1 MARNQAEG
9 IGEKMAANLEQ
20 LYDMLDDARDE
31 LIELTQAL
39 VQIASVNT
47 GHNNEP
53 PWSAA
58 QTAGEFA
65 EPIVPYILQGNS
77 ATGDELPCAELL
89 RDKLAADGIDSTIYH
104 SQENR
109 ANITARL
116 SGGSGPSLLYMSH
129 IDVVPVE
136 DESQWTYPP
145 FGAEIHEGRI
155 WGRGAA
161 DMKGTVAAETMAMI
175 LMKRAGVKL
184 NGTLKLAVCADEE
197 SGGAYGFGWL
207 AQHQPETITAE
218 FSINEGGG
226 APVRIDDRLI
236 YPINTG
242 EKGRLEA
249 RIYIKGRGFHASQPW
264 KADNAI
270 YKAEEVIRRIRQY
283 EPEVSTAHE
292 LFKHLNTLVG
302 VSEPVTDDNID
313 RILAEI
319 WDERESLA
327 SFLRAASR
335 MTLVAS
341 MIEGGVKSNSV
352 AENCLI
358 TCDVRSL
365 PHQDSAYVQSEI
377 EKIVDGLD
385 GVRVE
390 VIETSVPSASTY
402 DHPFSDYV
410 MSAAQ
415 KTVKRTIGRDDIEF
429 VPGITVGF
437 TDSSFVRPLG
447 NIAYGFTPGHPDSDP
462 SKSGAH
468 NINESADIE
477 SIVTI
482 CRFMLAL
489 AFETGIASEG

>member
-1 MARNQAEG
+1 MSVT
-9 IGEKMAANLEQ
+9 LEQ
-20 LYDMLDDARDE
+20 LFDMVDEARDE
-31 LIELTQAL
+31 LIALTQEL
-39 VQIASVNT
+39 VQIPSINT

-53 PWSAA
+53 PWSAS
-58 QTAGEFA
+58 QTPGEFA
-65 EPIVPYILQGNS
+65 EPIVPYILEGT
-77 ATGDELPCAELL
+77 APTGDELPAAELL
-89 RDKLAADGIDSTIYH
+89 RDKLAADGIEATIWK

-109 ANITARL
+109 ASVTASL
-116 SGGSGPSLLYMSH
+116 GNGSGSSLLYMSH

-145 FGAEIHEGRI
+145 FGAEIHDGRI

-175 LMKRAGVKL
+175 LLKRAGVDL
-184 NGTLKLAVCADEE
+184 EGTLKLAVCADEE

-218 FSINEGGG
+218 FAINEGGG
-226 APVRIDDRLI
+226 APIKLGDRLI

-249 RIYIKGRGFHASQPW
+249 RIYITGRGFHASQPW

-270 YKAEEVIRRIRQY
+270 YKAEEVIRRIRNY
-283 EPEVSTAHE
+283 EPEVSTGHE
-292 LFKHLNTLVG
+292 LFKHLDTLAG
-302 VSEPVTDDNID
+302 VTEQVTDENID
-313 RILAEI
+313 KIIADL
-319 WDERESLA
+319 WTERESLA

-341 MIEGGVKSNSV
+341 MINGGVKSNSV
-352 AENCLI
+352 AENCLV

-365 PHQDSAYVQSEI
+365 PHQDSNYVLREI
-377 EKIVDGLD
+377 EGIVDGLD

-390 VIETSVPSASTY
+390 VSETSAPSNSTY
-402 DHPFSDYV
+402 DHPFADHV
-410 MSAAQ
+410 MTATRRMAA
-415 KTVKRTIGRDDIEF
+415 RTIGRDDVEF

-447 NIAYGFTPGHPDSDP
+447 NIAYGFTPGHPDADP

-482 CRFMLAL
+482 CRFMIAL
-489 AFETGIASEG
+489 AWDTVVANGS

>member
-1 MARNQAEG
+1 MGAT
-9 IGEKMAANLEQ
+9 LEQ
-20 LYDMLDDARDE
+20 LYDMLDESRDE

-39 VQIASVNT
+39 VRIPSVNT

-53 PWSAA
+53 PWSGS
-58 QTAGEFA
+58 QTPGEFA
-65 EPIVPYILQGNS
+65 EPIVPYILEGDSPTGN
-77 ATGDELPCAELL
+77 ELPCAELL
-89 RDKLAADGIDSTIYH
+89 QTKLAAAGIDSTIH
-104 SQENR
+104 LSQANR
-109 ANITARL
+109 ASITAQL
-116 SGGSGPSLLYMSH
+116 SAGEHPSLLYMSH

-145 FGAEIHEGRI
+145 FGAEIHDGRI

-175 LMKRAGVKL
+175 LLKRAGVEI

-207 AQHQPETITAE
+207 AQHRPETITAD
-218 FSINEGGG
+218 FAVNEGGG
-226 APVRIDDRLI
+226 SPIRSGDRLI

-249 RIYIKGRGFHASQPW
+249 RIHITGRGFHASTPW

-270 YKAEEVIRRIRQY
+270 YKAEEVIRRIREY
-283 EPEVSTAHE
+283 EPEISTDHE
-292 LFKHLNTLVG
+292 VFRHLDTLAG
-302 VSEPVTDDNID
+302 VTDEVTDDNID
-313 RILAEI
+313 QIIADLWE
-319 WDERESLA
+319 ERESLA

-341 MIEGGVKSNSV
+341 MINAGVKSNSV
-352 AENCLI
+352 AETCLI

-365 PHQDSAYVQSEI
+365 PHQNSAYVQSEI
-377 EKIVDGLD
+377 ERILEGLD

-390 VIETSVPSASTY
+390 VVETSVPSASTY
-402 DHPFSDYV
+402 DHPFSDNV
-410 MSAAQ
+410 MEA
-415 KTVKRTIGRDDIEF
+415 TKRTLKRTVGREDIEF

-447 NIAYGFTPGHPDSDP
+447 NIAYGFTPGHPDNDP

-477 SIVTI
+477 SIITI
-482 CRFMLAL
+482 CRFMIAL
-489 AFETGIASEG
+489 AFETGVAVEA

>member
-1 MARNQAEG
+1 MGAT
-9 IGEKMAANLEQ
+9 LDQ
-20 LYDMLDDARDE
+20 LYDMLDDSRDE

-39 VQIASVNT
+39 VRIPSVNT

-53 PWSAA
+53 PWSASE
-58 QTAGEFA
+58 TAGEFA
-65 EPIVPYILQGNS
+65 EPIVPYIKQGNS
-77 ATGDELPCAELL
+77 PTGDELPCAELL
-89 RDKLAADGIDSTIYH
+89 RNKLAADGIDSTIYR

-109 ANITARL
+109 ANITA
-116 SGGSGPSLLYMSH
+116 SIGSGSGPSLLYMSH

-145 FGAEIHEGRI
+145 FGAEIHDGRI

-175 LMKRAGVKL
+175 LLKRAGVDFP
-184 NGTLKLAVCADEE
+184 GTLKLAVCADEE

-207 AQHQPETITAE
+207 AQHHPDTITADYA
-218 FSINEGGG
+218 INEGGG
-226 APVRIDDRLI
+226 APVKVGDRLI

-270 YKAEEVIRRIRQY
+270 YKAEEVIRRIREY

-292 LFKHLNTLVG
+292 LFKHLETLVG
-302 VSEPVTDDNID
+302 VTEEVTDENID
-313 RILAEI
+313 RIIEELWE
-319 WDERESLA
+319 ERESTA

-341 MIEGGVKSNSV
+341 MIDGGVKSNSV

-365 PHQDSAYVQSEI
+365 PHQDAAYVKSEI
-377 EKIVDGLD
+377 EGIVDGID
-385 GVRVE
+385 GVTVE

-402 DHPFSDYV
+402 DHPFSDHV
-410 MSAAQ
+410 MHATRE
-415 KTVKRTIGRDDIEF
+415 TVKRTIGRDDIEF

-447 NIAYGFTPGHPDSDP
+447 DIAYGFTPGHPDADP

-489 AFETGIASEG
+489 AFETGIASEA

>member
-1 MARNQAEG
+1 MGVTLQD
-9 IGEKMAANLEQ
+9 
-20 LYDMLDDARDE
+20 LYDMLDESRDE

-39 VQIASVNT
+39 VQIPSVNT
-47 GHNNEP
+47 GHNHEP

-58 QTAGEFA
+58 ETPGEFA
-65 EPIVPYILQGNS
+65 EPIVPYIFQGNS
-77 ATGDELPCAELL
+77 PTGDELPCAELL
-89 RDKLAADGIDSTIYH
+89 RDKLAADGIDSRIYR

-109 ANITARL
+109 ANIVASL
-116 SGGSGPSLLYMSH
+116 GDGSGPSLLYMSH

-145 FGAEIHEGRI
+145 FGAEIHNGRI

-175 LMKRAGVKL
+175 LLKRAGVSL

-207 AQHQPETITAE
+207 AQHHPETITAD
-218 FSINEGGG
+218 FAINEGGG
-226 APVRIDDRLI
+226 APVKVGDRLI

-249 RIYIKGRGFHASQPW
+249 RIYIKGRGFHASRPW
-264 KADNAI
+264 MADNAI
-270 YKAEEVIRRIRQY
+270 YKAEEVIRRIREYQ
-283 EPEVSTAHE
+283 PEVSTAHE
-292 LFKHLNTLVG
+292 MFKHLDTFAG
-302 VSEPVTDDNID
+302 VTEEVTDENID
-313 RILAEI
+313 RIIEELWE
-319 WDERESLA
+319 ERESTA

-341 MIEGGVKSNSV
+341 MINGGVKSNSV

-365 PHQDSAYVQSEI
+365 PRQDSNYVQSEI
-377 EKIVDGLD
+377 EKIVDGID

-402 DHPFSDYV
+402 DHPFADHV
-410 MSAAQ
+410 MAAAT

-447 NIAYGFTPGHPDSDP
+447 NVAYGFTPGHPDSDA

-468 NINESADIE
+468 NINESADID

-489 AFETGIASEG
+489 AFETGVASEA

>member
-1 MARNQAEG
+1 MGVKLQE
-9 IGEKMAANLEQ
+9 
-20 LYDMLDDARDE
+20 LYDMLDESRDE

-39 VQIASVNT
+39 VQIPSVNT
-47 GHNNEP
+47 GHNHEP
-53 PWSAA
+53 PWSASE
-58 QTAGEFA
+58 TPGEFA

-77 ATGDELPCAELL
+77 STGDELPCAELL
-89 RDKLAADGIDSTIYH
+89 RDKLAVDGIESRIYR

-109 ANITARL
+109 ANITAML
-116 SGGSGPSLLYMSH
+116 GSGSGPSLLYMSH

-145 FGAEIHEGRI
+145 FGAEIHDGRI

-175 LMKRAGVKL
+175 LLKRAGVSF

-207 AQHQPETITAE
+207 AQHHPETITAD
-218 FSINEGGG
+218 FAINEGGG
-226 APVRIDDRLI
+226 APVKVGDRLI

-242 EKGRLEA
+242 EKGRLEV
-249 RIYIKGRGFHASQPW
+249 RIYIKGRGFHASRPW

-270 YKAEEVIRRIRQY
+270 YKAEEVIRRIREY

-292 LFKHLNTLVG
+292 LFKHLDTLAG
-302 VSEPVTDDNID
+302 VTDDVTDDNID
-313 RILAEI
+313 RIIEDLWE
-319 WDERESLA
+319 ERESLA

-335 MTLVAS
+335 MTIVAS
-341 MIEGGVKSNSV
+341 MIDGGVKSNSV

-365 PHQDSAYVQSEI
+365 PHQDSKYVQSEI
-377 EKIVDGLD
+377 EKIVDGMD

-390 VIETSVPSASTY
+390 VIETSIPSASTY
-402 DHPFSDYV
+402 DHPFADHV
-410 MSAAQ
+410 IDATKRTIQ
-415 KTVKRTIGRDDIEF
+415 RTIGRDDIEF

-447 NIAYGFTPGHPDSDP
+447 DIAYGFTPGHPDSDP

-477 SIVTI
+477 SILTI

-489 AFETGIASEG
+489 AFETGIASEA

>member
-1 MARNQAEG
+1 MTVT
-9 IGEKMAANLEQ
+9 LEQ
-20 LYDMLDDARDE
+20 LFDMVDEARDE
-31 LIELTQAL
+31 LIELTQEL
-39 VQIASVNT
+39 VRIPSVNT
-47 GHNNEP
+47 GHNHEP
-53 PWSAA
+53 PWSAS
-58 QTAGEFA
+58 QKPGEFA
-65 EPIVPYILQGNS
+65 EPIVPYILQGDS
-77 ATGDELPCAELL
+77 PTGDELPCAELL
-89 RDKLAADGIDSTIYH
+89 SAKLGANGIDSTIFK

-109 ANITARL
+109 ANITA
-116 SGGSGPSLLYMSH
+116 SIGAGAGTSLLYMSH

-175 LMKRAGVKL
+175 ILKRAGVEL

-207 AQHQPETITAE
+207 AQHYPETITAE
-218 FSINEGGG
+218 YAINEGGG
-226 APVRIDDRLI
+226 APMKVNSRLI

-242 EKGRLEA
+242 EKGRLEV
-249 RIYIKGRGFHASQPW
+249 RIHIKGRGFHASQPW

-270 YKAEEVIRRIRQY
+270 YKAEEVVRRIRNY

-292 LFKHLNTLVG
+292 LFQHLDTLAG
-302 VSEPVTDDNID
+302 VNEQVTDENID
-313 RILAEI
+313 RIIADL

-341 MIEGGVKSNSV
+341 MINGGVKSNSV

-365 PHQDSAYVQSEI
+365 PHQNAGYVQSEVERI
-377 EKIVDGLD
+377 LEGID

-390 VIETSVPSASTY
+390 VIETSVPSASPY
-402 DHPFSDYV
+402 DHPYLDHV
-410 MSAAQ
+410 MAA
-415 KTVKRTIGRDDIEF
+415 TRRMTKRTIDRDDVEF

-447 NIAYGFTPGHPDSDP
+447 DIAYGFTPGHPDSDP

-477 SIVTI
+477 SVVTI
-482 CRFMLAL
+482 CRFMVAL
-489 AFETGIASEG
+489 AWETLVAAK

>member
-1 MARNQAEG
+1 
-9 IGEKMAANLEQ
+9 
-20 LYDMLDDARDE
+20 MLDESRDE

-39 VQIASVNT
+39 VRIPSVNT
-47 GHNNEP
+47 GHNHEP
-53 PWSAA
+53 PWSAS
-58 QTAGEFA
+58 QTPGEFA
-65 EPIVPYILQGNS
+65 EPIVPYILQGDS
-77 ATGDELPCAELL
+77 PTGDELPCAELL
-89 RDKLAADGIDSTIYH
+89 RDKLAADGIDSTIYR

-109 ANITARL
+109 ANITAQL
-116 SGGSGPSLLYMSH
+116 GNGSGPSLLYMSH

-136 DESQWTYPP
+136 DESQWIYPP

-175 LMKRAGVKL
+175 LLKRAGVEF

-207 AQHQPETITAE
+207 AQHAPETITADYA
-218 FSINEGGG
+218 INEGGG
-226 APVRIDDRLI
+226 SPIKTGDRLI

-249 RIYIKGRGFHASQPW
+249 RFHVTGRGFHASTPW

-270 YKAEEVIRRIRQY
+270 YKAEEVIRRIREY
-283 EPEVSTAHE
+283 EPEISTSHE
-292 LFKHLNTLVG
+292 LFKHLDTLAG
-302 VSEPVTDDNID
+302 VEGEVTDENID
-313 RILAEI
+313 QIIADL

-341 MIEGGVKSNSV
+341 MIDGGVKSNSV

-365 PHQDSAYVQSEI
+365 PHQDRNYVQLEL
-377 EKIVDGLD
+377 EKIVEGLD

-390 VIETSVPSASTY
+390 VIETSAPSASPY
-402 DHPFSDYV
+402 DHPYADYV
-410 MSAAQ
+410 MSA
-415 KTVKRTIGRDDIEF
+415 TKRTLQRTVGRDDIEF

-447 NIAYGFTPGHPDSDP
+447 DIAYGFTPGHPDNDP

-477 SIVTI
+477 SIITI

-489 AFETGIASEG
+489 AFETEIASEA

>member
-1 MARNQAEG
+1 MPATVDE
-9 IGEKMAANLEQ
+9 LF
-20 LYDMLDDARDE
+20 DMLDEARDE

-39 VQIASVNT
+39 VQIPSVNT
-47 GHNNEP
+47 GHNHEP
-53 PWSAA
+53 PWSGSE
-58 QTAGEFA
+58 TPGEFA
-65 EPIVPYILQGNS
+65 EPIVPYILQGSS

-89 RDKLAADGIDSTIYH
+89 RDKLSEAGIDAVIYK

-109 ANITARL
+109 ANVTA
-116 SGGSGPSLLYMSH
+116 SIGAGNGPSLLYMSH

-145 FGAEIHEGRI
+145 FGAEIHDGRI

-175 LMKRAGVKL
+175 LLKRAGIEPQ
-184 NGTLKLAVCADEE
+184 GTLKLAVCADEE

-207 AQHQPETITAE
+207 AQHQPETITAD
-218 FSINEGGG
+218 FAINEGGG
-226 APVRIDDRLI
+226 APIRSGDRLI

-249 RIYIKGRGFHASQPW
+249 RIHITGRGFHASQPW

-270 YKAEEVIRRIRQY
+270 YKAEEVIRRIREY

-292 LFKHLNTLVG
+292 LFRHLDTLAG
-302 VSEPVTDDNID
+302 VTTDVTDDNID
-313 RILAEI
+313 QIIADLWE
-319 WDERESLA
+319 ERESLA

-341 MIEGGVKSNSV
+341 MIDGGVKSNSV

-377 EKIVDGLD
+377 ERIVDGVE

-390 VIETSVPSASTY
+390 VIETSIPSDSTF
-402 DHPFSDYV
+402 DHEFADHV
-410 MSAAQ
+410 MNATKS
-415 KTVKRTIGRDDIEF
+415 TLKRTAGRDDIEF

-437 TDSSFVRPLG
+437 TDSSFVRPFG

-482 CRFMLAL
+482 CRFMIAL
-489 AFETGIASEG
+489 AFATGVVGSDQAA

>member
-1 MARNQAEG
+1 MAVT
-9 IGEKMAANLEQ
+9 LEQ
-20 LYDMLDDARDE
+20 LFDMVDEARDE
-31 LIELTQAL
+31 LIALTQEL
-39 VQIASVNT
+39 VRIPTVNT
-47 GHNNEP
+47 GHNHEP

-58 QTAGEFA
+58 QKPGEFA
-65 EPIVPYILQGNS
+65 EPIVPYILEGDKP
-77 ATGDELPCAELL
+77 TGDELPAAELI
-89 RDKLAADGIDSTIYH
+89 RDKLAADGIEATVWK
-104 SQENR
+104 SQANR
-109 ANITARL
+109 GNVTAQL
-116 SGGSGPSLLYMSH
+116 GSGSSPSLLYMSH

-145 FGAEIHEGRI
+145 FGAEIHDGRI

-175 LMKRAGVKL
+175 LLKRAGVEF

-207 AQHQPETITAE
+207 AQHFPETITADYA
-218 FSINEGGG
+218 INEGGG
-226 APVRIDDRLI
+226 APIKTGDRLI

-249 RIYIKGRGFHASQPW
+249 RIYITGRGFHASQPW

-270 YKAEEVIRRIRQY
+270 YKAEEVIRRIRNY
-283 EPEVSTAHE
+283 EPEVSTAHP
-292 LFKHLNTLVG
+292 LFKHLDTLAG
-302 VSEPVTDDNID
+302 IEEPVTDENID
-313 RILAEI
+313 RIIEELWE
-319 WDERESLA
+319 ERESLA

-341 MIEGGVKSNSV
+341 MINGGVKSNSV

-365 PHQDSAYVQSEI
+365 PHQDANYVQREI
-377 EKIVDGLD
+377 ERIVEGID
-385 GVRVE
+385 GVRVT
-390 VIETSVPSASTY
+390 VSETSPPSASPY
-402 DHPFSDYV
+402 DHPYADYV
-410 MSAAQ
+410 MAATR
-415 KTVKRTIGRDDIEF
+415 KVMARTVGRDDIEF
-429 VPGITVGF
+429 VPGLTVGF

-447 NIAYGFTPGHPDSDP
+447 NIAYGFTPGHPDADP

-482 CRFMLAL
+482 CRFMVAL
-489 AFETGIASEG
+489 AYETVVANGQ

>member
-1 MARNQAEG
+1 
-9 IGEKMAANLEQ
+9 MAATLEQ
-20 LYDMLDDARDE
+20 LYDMVDASRAE

-39 VQIASVNT
+39 VRIPSVNT
-47 GHNNEP
+47 GHNSEP
-53 PWSAA
+53 PWSAT
-58 QTAGEFA
+58 QTPGEFA
-65 EPIVPYILQGNS
+65 EPIVPYIRQGNA

-89 RDKLAADGIDSTIYH
+89 RDKLAGDGIESTIYH
-104 SQENR
+104 AQANR
-109 ANITARL
+109 ANITAQL

-136 DESQWTYPP
+136 DVSQWTHPP

-161 DMKGTVAAETMAMI
+161 DMKGIVAAETMALI
-175 LMKRAGVKL
+175 LLKRAGAQL

-207 AQHQPETITAE
+207 AQHAPETITAD
-218 FSINEGGG
+218 FAINEGGG
-226 APVRIDDRLI
+226 APIKTAGRLI

-242 EKGRLEA
+242 EKGRLEV
-249 RIYIKGRGFHASQPW
+249 RLHITGRGYHASTPW

-270 YKAEEVIRRIRQY
+270 YKAEEVIRRIRNY
-283 EPEVSTAHE
+283 EPEVSTRHE
-292 LFKHLNTLVG
+292 LFRHLDTLAG
-302 VSEPVTDDNID
+302 VTQEVTDENID
-313 RILAEI
+313 QIIADL

-352 AENCLI
+352 AETCLI

-365 PHQDSAYVQSEI
+365 PHQDSGYVQAEI
-377 EKIVDGLD
+377 ENIVQGLD

-390 VIETSVPSASTY
+390 VIETSAPSASTY
-402 DHPFSDYV
+402 DHPFSDHV
-410 MSAAQ
+410 MSATKRTLQ
-415 KTVKRTIGRDDIEF
+415 RTIGREDIEF

-437 TDSSFVRPLG
+437 TDSSFVRPFG
-447 NIAYGFTPGHPDSDP
+447 NIAYGFAPGHPDNDP

-489 AFETGIASEG
+489 AFETGIASED